1 MSAAVT
7 AAAVQELAAAGVAT
21 VYEAYGRR
29 GLLDVEWTPLQPG
42 RRIAG
47 PARIAR
53 CGQGDNRAVHEVMP
67 HLRPGEVL
75 VLTMPRPEPV
85 ALFGDLLAT
94 QAAARGAAGVLVDA
108 AVRDS
113 ADLARFEYGV
123 WTRWRRARGATKDE
137 RGSVNVPVEIGGTT
151 VAPGDVVVLDDDGA
165 TAVAAADVEA
175 AVEAVRQRITKEE
188 GLRERWAA
196 GEFSYDA
203 YGMRAADESPRAAP
217 AEHAGA
223 REQAEPAGPKA
234 PSGPAESE
242 AVT

>member
-7 AAAVQELAAAGVAT
+7 ASAVDELAAAGVAT

-29 GLLDVEWTPLQPG
+29 GLLDVEWAPLQPG
-42 RRIAG
+42 RSIAG

-53 CGQGDNRAVHEVMP
+53 CGQGDNRAVHEVMT

-75 VLTMPRPEPV
+75 VLTMPEPEPV

-94 QAAARGAAGVLVDA
+94 QAAACGAAAVLVDA
-108 AVRDS
+108 SVRDS
-113 ADLARFEYGV
+113 AELARLDYGV
-123 WTRWRRARGATKDE
+123 WTRWRRARGATKNE

-151 VAPGDVVVLDDDGA
+151 VAPGDVLVLDDDGV
-165 TAVAAADVEA
+165 TAVEAADVGSA
-175 AVEAVRQRITKEE
+175 IEAVRERIAKED
-188 GLRERWAA
+188 GLRRRWAA

-203 YGMRAADESPRAAP
+203 YGMRESDENTC
-217 AEHAGA
+217 EG
-223 REQAEPAGPKA
+223 
-234 PSGPAESE
+234 

>member
-1 MSAAVT
+1 MSGAVT
-7 AAAVQELAAAGVAT
+7 ASAVDELAAAGVAT

-42 RRIAG
+42 RSIAG

-53 CGQGDNRAVHEVMP
+53 CGQGDNRAVHEVMT

-75 VLTMPRPEPV
+75 VLTMPEPEPV

-94 QAAARGAAGVLVDA
+94 QAAACGAAAVLVDA
-108 AVRDS
+108 SVRDS
-113 ADLARFEYGV
+113 AELERLDYGV
-123 WTRWRRARGATKDE
+123 WTRWRRARGATKNE

-151 VAPGDVVVLDDDGA
+151 VAPGDVLVLDDDGV
-165 TAVAAADVEA
+165 TAVEAADVDS
-175 AVEAVRQRITKEE
+175 AVEAVRERIAKEE
-188 GLRERWAA
+188 GLRRRWAA

-203 YGMRAADESPRAAP
+203 YGMREADENSP
-217 AEHAGA
+217 EG
-223 REQAEPAGPKA
+223 
-234 PSGPAESE
+234 

>member
-1 MSAAVT
+1 VSAAVT
-7 AAAVQELAAAGVAT
+7 ADAVGELAAAGVAT

-29 GLLDVEWTPLQPG
+29 GLLDAEWIPLQPG

-67 HLRPGEVL
+67 QLRRGEVL
-75 VLTMPRPEPV
+75 VLTMPEPEPV

-94 QAAARGAAGVLVDA
+94 QAAARGAAAVLVDA
-108 AVRDS
+108 AVRDC
-113 ADLARFEYGV
+113 AELARLEYGV

-151 VAPGDVVVLDDDGA
+151 VAPGDVIVLDDDGV
-165 TAVAAADVEA
+165 TAVEAADVSS
-175 AVEAVRQRITKEE
+175 AVEAVRQRIAKED

-203 YGMRAADESPRAAP
+203 YGMRAADENSR
-217 AEHAGA
+217 AGA
-223 REQAEPAGPKA
+223 A
-234 PSGPAESE
+234 
-242 AVT
+242 T